1 MRTFAPRDFPD
12 KSASVGAEGREDSLA
27 QALIL
32 TKDATQ
38 THSFSL
44 PLDVNTMMRLVQLVL
59 FLAWLVGAVTGGLT
73 VAPERPSVTASGRVV
88 ATTDWAKLTV
98 QAGQVVLTVGQ
109 GERRWRAASPLP
121 SVLRA
126 WFPDTGKS
134 APESRRMPLGGTPV
148 TPL

>member
-32 TKDATQ
+32 TKGATQ

-59 FLAWLVGAVTGGLT
+59 FLAWLFGAVTGGLT
-73 VAPERPSVTASGRVV
+73 LGPEGAS
-88 ATTDWAKLTV
+88 ATTDGRIVAATDWAQLTV
-98 QAGQVVLTVGQ
+98 RAEQVVLTVGG
-109 GERRWRAASPLP
+109 GESRWRAATPLP
-121 SVLRA
+121 PVLQTWLRDAPDAHRA
-126 WFPDTGKS
+126 ALRQAS
-134 APESRRMPLGGTPV
+134 A